1 LSRIEAPVVLDD
13 LFLYRTT
20 RLLSVASSLVIR
32 QCEGRYG
39 ITRREWRLIAV
50 LGECGSMLSSELAL
64 HAHLQ
69 RSRTSAAVTSL
80 VAKKLVERAPR
91 RGDRRLVDLRLTDA
105 GAELHSALMPFV
117 VQLNTELLS
126 ALTLEEAHLLDSMLA
141 RLQVRAE
148 LLAATIEVPKTE
160 RRKGRSRSESPD

>member
-1 LSRIEAPVVLDD
+1 MLDD
-13 LFLYRTT
+13 LFLYRST

-50 LGECGSMLSSELAL
+50 LAERGSMLSSELAS

-80 VAKKLVERAPR
+80 VTKKLVERHQRPNN
-91 RGDRRLVDLRLTDA
+91 RRLVDVRLTDA
-105 GAELHSALMPFV
+105 GKVLHGALMPFV
-117 VQLNTELLS
+117 VQLNKDLLC
-126 ALTLEEAHLLDSMLA
+126 ALTPDEARTLDRILTA
-141 RLQVRAE
+141 LQDRAE
-148 LLAATIEVPKTE
+148 LLANTVVVPKSD
-160 RRKGRSRSESPD
+160 RRKGRHRSELSD

>member
-1 LSRIEAPVVLDD
+1 MSRIEAPVLLDD

-50 LGECGSMLSSELAL
+50 LAERGSMLSSELAS

-80 VAKKLVERAPR
+80 VSKKLVDRHQRP
-91 RGDRRLVDLRLTDA
+91 GNRRLVDVRLTDA
-105 GAELHSALMPFV
+105 GKVLHAALMPFV

-126 ALTLEEAHLLDSMLA
+126 ALTLDEARMLDRILA
-141 RLQVRAE
+141 ALQDRAE
-148 LLAATIEVPKTE
+148 LLANTVVVPKAD
-160 RRKGRSRSESPD
+160 RRKGRYRSDFAD